1 MSDES
6 QRAMAVKTVAAVF
19 MPIAT
24 IAVIL
29 RCYVRGWIVKG
40 FGWDDSAMVFAA
52 ITYIM
57 FCACMIGGTIHG
69 TGYKL
74 DHLDPWE
81 AVTAMKYWWL
91 CEVAYCFASIGC
103 KVSVSVFLLRITV
116 KKSHIWT
123 LYSVMFL
130 TCLAGLIFFF
140 LMLLQCRPV
149 SYFWT
154 RKANDPNIQGSCI
167 DINIII
173 IMTYIYSG
181 FAALCDFTV
190 GILPIFLVSKLH
202 MKREAKLAVIGILS
216 MACIASSAVI
226 VRIPFVQT
234 FGDPDFLYATYQI
247 AIWSNIEAG
256 LGITAGSLATLR
268 PLLRKWLGSRNG
280 SSYPSGFPNSGHLG
294 GHSNSRA
301 LPLGSIDRL
310 GNPKN
315 LRPDKLAVM
324 VTNIESQRDT
334 ELTWGGG
341 STSPSSSEERLT
353 LEHDPLPG
361 QGKLDIGIHRT
372 IEVTQTTDGYDAE
385 SQRRI
390 AREHV

>member
-1 MSDES
+1 MSDEH
-6 QRAMAVKTVAAVF
+6 QRAVAVKTVAAVF

-24 IAVIL
+24 IAVLL

-40 FGWDDSAMVFAA
+40 FGWDDTAMVFALV
-52 ITYIM
+52 TYIM
-57 FCACMIGGTIHG
+57 FCACMIGGTLYG
-69 TGYKL
+69 TGYKFE
-74 DHLDPWE
+74 HLKPWDR
-81 AVTAMKYWWL
+81 VTAMKYWWL
-91 CEVAYCFASIGC
+91 CEVAYCFASVGC
-103 KVSVSVFLLRITV
+103 KVSVSLFLLRITV
-116 KKSHIWT
+116 KRSHIWT

-130 TCLAGLIFFF
+130 TIVAGLIFFF
-140 LMLLQCRPV
+140 LLLLQCKPV

-154 RKANDPNIQGSCI
+154 RTAQDPSIEGSCI

-190 GILPIFLVSKLH
+190 GLLPIFLVSKLH

-226 VRIPFVQT
+226 VRFPFVQT
-234 FGDPDFLYATYQI
+234 FSSDEFLYATFQI
-247 AIWSNIEAG
+247 AVWSNIEAG

-280 SSYPSGFPNSGHLG
+280 SDYPSGFPNSGHLG
-294 GHSNSRA
+294 RNSNSRA

-334 ELTWGGG
+334 ELTWGG

-353 LEHDPLPG
+353 IEHHPLPG
-361 QGKLDIGIHRT
+361 HGKLDIGIHRT

-385 SQRRI
+385 SQRRV